1 MNKVILSGRLCADPD
16 VRYSE
21 VRGEQMAVASYR
33 LAVNRIKSD
42 ETDFITCVA
51 FGKAGEFAE
60 KYLKQGTKML
70 ISGRIQT
77 GKYTNQD
84 NQTIYTTNVVVET
97 QEFCE
102 SKKNSENNKA
112 QEPQEEGPASEG
124 FMSIPE
130 NAADDLPF
138 KNRK

>member
-33 LAVNRIKSD
+33 LAVNRIKAD

-60 KYLKQGTKML
+60 KYLKKGTKML

-77 GKYTNQD
+77 GSYTNQD
-84 NQTIYTTNVVVET
+84 NQKVYTTNVVVET

-102 SKKNSENNKA
+102 SKKNSENNEA
-112 QEPQEEGPASEG
+112 QEPQEETSEG
-124 FMSIPE
+124 FMTIPD

-138 KNRK
+138 KKK

>member
-16 VRYSE
+16 VRYSD

-33 LAVNRIKSD
+33 LAVNRIKAD

-60 KYLKQGTKML
+60 KYLKKGTKML

-77 GKYTNQD
+77 GSYTNQD
-84 NQTIYTTNVVVET
+84 NQKVYTTNVVVET

-102 SKKNSENNKA
+102 SKKNSENN
-112 QEPQEEGPASEG
+112 QEPQEDGAASEG
-124 FMSIPE
+124 FMTIPE

-138 KNRK
+138 KKK

>member
-1 MNKVILSGRLCADPD
+1 
-16 VRYSE
+16 
-21 VRGEQMAVASYR
+21 MAVASYR
-33 LAVNRIKSD
+33 LAVNRIKAD

-60 KYLKQGTKML
+60 KYLKKGTKML

-102 SKKNSENNKA
+102 SKKNSENNETV
-112 QEPQEEGPASEG
+112 EPQGDGAASEG
-124 FMSIPE
+124 FMTIPE

-138 KNRK
+138 KKK

>member
-33 LAVNRIKSD
+33 LAVNRIKAD

-60 KYLKQGTKML
+60 KYLKKGTKML

-102 SKKNSENNKA
+102 SKKNSENNETV
-112 QEPQEEGPASEG
+112 EPQGEGPASEG
-124 FMSIPE
+124 FMTIPE
-130 NAADDLPF
+130 NAADDLTF
-138 KNRK
+138 KNKR

>member
-33 LAVNRIKSD
+33 LAVNRIKAD

-60 KYLKQGTKML
+60 KYLKKGTKML

-84 NQTIYTTNVVVET
+84 NQTIYTTNVIVET

-102 SKKNSENNKA
+102 SKKNSENN
-112 QEPQEEGPASEG
+112 QEPQADGAASEG
-124 FMSIPE
+124 FMTIPE

-138 KNRK
+138 KKK

>member
-16 VRYSE
+16 VRYSD

-102 SKKNSENNKA
+102 SKKNSENNQK
-112 QEPQEEGPASEG
+112 PQEDGAASEG
-124 FMSIPE
+124 FMTIPE

-138 KNRK
+138 KNKK

>member
-33 LAVNRIKSD
+33 LAVNRIKAD

-60 KYLKQGTKML
+60 KYLKKGTKML

-102 SKKNSENNKA
+102 SKKNSENN
-112 QEPQEEGPASEG
+112 QESQEDGAASEG
-124 FMSIPE
+124 FMTIPE

-138 KNRK
+138 KKK

>member
-33 LAVNRIKSD
+33 LAVNRIKAD

-60 KYLKQGTKML
+60 KYLKKGTKML

-102 SKKNSENNKA
+102 SKKNSENNEA
-112 QEPQEEGPASEG
+112 QEPQEEASEG
-124 FMSIPE
+124 FMTIPD

-138 KNRK
+138 KKK

>member
-33 LAVNRIKSD
+33 LAVSRIKAD

-60 KYLKQGTKML
+60 KYLKKGTKML

-77 GKYTNQD
+77 GSYTNQD
-84 NQTIYTTNVVVET
+84 NQKVYTTNVVVET

-102 SKKNSENNKA
+102 SKKNSENNETEEIKG
-112 QEPQEEGPASEG
+112 EGPASEG
-124 FMSIPE
+124 FMNIPE
-130 NAADDLPF
+130 GAVDDLPF
-138 KNRK
+138 KGRK

>member
-33 LAVNRIKSD
+33 LAVNRIKAD

-60 KYLKQGTKML
+60 KYLKKGTKML

-102 SKKNSENNKA
+102 SKKNSENNEA

>member
-1 MNKVILSGRLCADPD
+1 MNKVVLSGRLCADPD

-124 FMSIPE
+124 FMTIPE

-138 KNRK
+138 KNKK

>member
-33 LAVNRIKSD
+33 LAVNRIKAD

-60 KYLKQGTKML
+60 KYLKKGTKML

-77 GKYTNQD
+77 GSYTNQD
-84 NQTIYTTNVVVET
+84 NQKVYTTNVIIET

-102 SKKNSENNKA
+102 SKKNSENNEA
-112 QEPQEEGPASEG
+112 QEPQEEASEG
-124 FMSIPE
+124 FMTIPD

-138 KNRK
+138 KKK

>member
-33 LAVNRIKSD
+33 LAVNRIKAD

-60 KYLKQGTKML
+60 KYLKKGTKML

-102 SKKNSENNKA
+102 SKKNSENNETV
-112 QEPQEEGPASEG
+112 EPQGDGAASEG
-124 FMSIPE
+124 FMTIPE

-138 KNRK
+138 KKK

>member
-16 VRYSE
+16 VRYSD

>member
-1 MNKVILSGRLCADPD
+1 MNKEILSGRLCADLD

-102 SKKNSENNKA
+102 SKKNSENNKT

>member
-33 LAVNRIKSD
+33 LAVNRIKAD

-60 KYLKQGTKML
+60 KYLKKGTKML

-102 SKKNSENNKA
+102 SKKNSENNEA
-112 QEPQEEGPASEG
+112 QEPQGEGPASEG

>member
-1 MNKVILSGRLCADPD
+1 MNKVVLSGRLCADPD

-124 FMSIPE
+124 FMTIPE

-138 KNRK
+138 KKQ

>member
-33 LAVNRIKSD
+33 LAVNRIKAD

-60 KYLKQGTKML
+60 KYLKKGTKML

-102 SKKNSENNKA
+102 SKKNSENNEA
-112 QEPQEEGPASEG
+112 AAPQEEGAASEG
-124 FMSIPE
+124 FMTSPE
-130 NAADDLPF
+130 NASDDLPF
-138 KNRK
+138 KKK

>member
-60 KYLKQGTKML
+60 KYLKKGTKML

-102 SKKNSENNKA
+102 SKKNSENNETV
-112 QEPQEEGPASEG
+112 EPQGEGPASEG
-124 FMSIPE
+124 FMTIPE

-138 KNRK
+138 KNKR

>member
-33 LAVNRIKSD
+33 LAVNRIKAD

-60 KYLKQGTKML
+60 KYLKKGTKML

-102 SKKNSENNKA
+102 SKKNSENNEA
-112 QEPQEEGPASEG
+112 AEPQGEASEG
-124 FMSIPE
+124 FMTIPD

-138 KNRK
+138 KKK

>member
-16 VRYSE
+16 VRYSD

-33 LAVNRIKSD
+33 LAVNRIKAD

-60 KYLKQGTKML
+60 KYLKKGTKML

-77 GKYTNQD
+77 GSYTNQD
-84 NQTIYTTNVVVET
+84 NQKVYTTNVVVET

-102 SKKNSENNKA
+102 SKKNSGNNETV
-112 QEPQEEGPASEG
+112 EPQGEGPASEG
-124 FMSIPE
+124 FMTIPE

-138 KNRK
+138 KNKR

>member
-33 LAVNRIKSD
+33 LAVNGIKAD
-42 ETDFITCVA
+42 KTDFITCVA

-60 KYLKQGTKML
+60 KYLKKGTKML

-77 GKYTNQD
+77 GSYTNQD
-84 NQTIYTTNVVVET
+84 NQKVYTTNVVVET

-102 SKKNSENNKA
+102 SKKNSENNEA
-112 QEPQEEGPASEG
+112 QEPQEEASEG
-124 FMSIPE
+124 FMTIPD

-138 KNRK
+138 KKK

>member
-1 MNKVILSGRLCADPD
+1 MNKVVLSGRLCADPD

-138 KNRK
+138 KNKR

>member
-16 VRYSE
+16 VRYSD

-33 LAVNRIKSD
+33 LAVNRIKAD

-60 KYLKQGTKML
+60 KYLKKGTKML

-102 SKKNSENNKA
+102 SKKNSENN
-112 QEPQEEGPASEG
+112 QEPQEDGAASEG

-138 KNRK
+138 KKK

>member
-33 LAVNRIKSD
+33 LAVNRIKAD

-60 KYLKQGTKML
+60 KYLKKGTKML

-77 GKYTNQD
+77 GSYTNQD
-84 NQTIYTTNVVVET
+84 NQKVYTTNVVVET

-102 SKKNSENNKA
+102 SKKNSENNEA
-112 QEPQEEGPASEG
+112 QEPQEDASEG
-124 FMSIPE
+124 FMTIPD

-138 KNRK
+138 KKK

>member
-16 VRYSE
+16 VRYSD

-33 LAVNRIKSD
+33 LAVNRIKAD

-60 KYLKQGTKML
+60 KYLKKGTKML

-102 SKKNSENNKA
+102 SKKNSENNETV
-112 QEPQEEGPASEG
+112 EPQGEGPASEG
-124 FMSIPE
+124 FMTIPE

-138 KNRK
+138 KNKR

>member
-33 LAVNRIKSD
+33 LAVNRIKAD

-60 KYLKQGTKML
+60 KYLKKGTKML

-77 GKYTNQD
+77 GSYTNQD
-84 NQTIYTTNVVVET
+84 NQTIYTTNVVVEI

-102 SKKNSENNKA
+102 SKKNSENN
-112 QEPQEEGPASEG
+112 QEPQEEASEG
-124 FMSIPE
+124 FMTIPE

-138 KNRK
+138 KNKK